1 MQCSRCGKGLTESQS
16 YVNQGKIYC
25 EDCLMDIGL
34 NTRQCDPWATWVDNR
49 ERAQEGQK
57 GTDWLSAGE
66 KQVYDFIKRRG
77 RVTRAEV
84 GRELK
89 MTATELQLQLLP
101 MFHAEVVKERS
112 EGGEQYLVT
121 LK

>member
-49 ERAQEGQK
+49 EGAQEGQK